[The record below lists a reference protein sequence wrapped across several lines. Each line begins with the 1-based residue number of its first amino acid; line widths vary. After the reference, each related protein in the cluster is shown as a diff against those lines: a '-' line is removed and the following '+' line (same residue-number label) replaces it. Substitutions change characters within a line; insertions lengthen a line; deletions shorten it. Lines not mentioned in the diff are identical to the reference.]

1 MEQSIN
7 YTGRGWILRRIMRV
21 EGPHR
26 LGLRSVIGRIEWKLD
41 HARGAGRRT
50 GTVYDVFSQDSE
62 ASSMG

>member
-1 MEQSIN
+1 
-7 YTGRGWILRRIMRV
+7 MRV

-41 HARGAGRRT
+41 HARGTGRRT
-50 GTVYDVFSQDSE
+50 GTGHDVFSQDSE